1 MLKPVLNLQKGEG
14 ATLKMLDIRRI
25 IKALISVSDLG
36 RGGASKIISE
46 VEEKKSHFIVIK
58 NNKPKAVIVPMEDYI
73 QYNEVMEDIELLSI
87 AESRMSYLNPAKL
100 ITHDEAIVKLGLTEE
115 DIENANLEIE

>member
-1 MLKPVLNLQKGEG
+1 MLKTSLNFQKEEG
-14 ATLKMLDIRRI
+14 AIISMLDIGRI

-36 RGGASKIISE
+36 RGGASKIINE

-73 QYNEVMEDIELLSI
+73 QYNEVMEDMELLNI
-87 AESRMSYLNPAKL
+87 AESRMSNFNPAKL
-100 ITHDEAIVKLGLTEE
+100 ITHEKAIAKLGLTEE
-115 DIENANLEIE
+115 DIENAEVEIE